1 MTNQW
6 HEAPFDD
13 RVQVHVAMDKQ
24 KVDVLC
30 TCSTHHTQHV
40 NKHKITFESI

>member
-13 RVQVHVAMDKQ
+13 RVAMDKQ

-30 TCSTHHTQHV
+30 TRSTHHTQHV
-40 NKHKITFESI
+40 KT